1 MLTAAECRAK
11 AEHLAGMADTA
22 SGDAMVLE
30 LESMATE
37 WRKLA
42 VMAEWQ
48 DALESQL
55 RDGF

>member
-1 MLTAAECRAK
+1 MLTADECRAK
-11 AEHLAGMADTA
+11 AEQLTGLADTA
-22 SGDAMVLE
+22 SSDAMVLE
-30 LESMATE
+30 LESMAAE